1 MDRLVVS
8 NQTLVKVFL
17 KSDPNKVLK
26 PSVEAFLVYCF
37 LLGSLTMKLCFPPLQ
52 SRLCFTIGSVES
64 FERNL
69 EAVQQEMNVDPTFWV
84 PVTYVKE
91 SEWL

>member
-37 LLGSLTMKLCFPPLQ
+37 LLGSLTIKLFSSSAESPL
-52 SRLCFTIGSVES
+52 FH
-64 FERNL
+64 N
-69 EAVQQEMNVDPTFWV
+69 W
-84 PVTYVKE
+84 
-91 SEWL
+91 